1 MLKGKTREHSL
12 ITTVKKPSLKQG
24 GLLIFN
30 LITHIKK
37 GLKKGNDKK
46 KHGTYSERTRERDLQ
61 KSKLA

>member
-24 GLLIFN
+24 GLLIF
-30 LITHIKK
+30 KE
-37 GLKKGNDKK
+37 LKKGNDKK

-61 KSKLA
+61 KSKLAQIEK